1 MALAREENNNVN
13 YIDKYITIE
22 KIITDIYKENK
33 NYKDMIDDTIFY
45 KMITVYTI
53 SSAISRNNKNKYW
66 LYDKYDEYW
75 NFSITPSYQSCDY
88 FTSINFDNNDTKL
101 QLHATNCH
109 KCGNYKFLSK
119 ELSIIRCDCLK

>member
-13 YIDKYITIE
+13 YIDIDKYITIE

-45 KMITVYTI
+45 KMITVY
-53 SSAISRNNKNKYW
+53 AISRNNKNKYW
-66 LYDKYDEYW
+66 LYDKYDEY
-75 NFSITPSYQSCDY
+75 CDY

-101 QLHATNCH
+101 QLHATNCY

-119 ELSIIRCDCLK
+119 ELSIIRCDCLR